1 MYLTLLL
8 KRSLKHKISA
18 IESEIQKKL
27 KDGASFKLAD
37 NILKAP
43 DQFIAAVM
51 MKQNKL
57 FFGHGDF

>member
-1 MYLTLLL
+1 MQKSSSLYLVLLL

-18 IESEIQKKL
+18 IESSIQKKL
-27 KDGASFKLAD
+27 NDGASLKLAD

-51 MKQNKL
+51 M
-57 FFGHGDF
+57 

>member
-1 MYLTLLL
+1 MYLVLLL

-18 IESEIQKKL
+18 IESSIQKKL
-27 KDGASFKLAD
+27 NDGASLNLAD

-51 MKQNKL
+51 M
-57 FFGHGDF
+57 

>member
-1 MYLTLLL
+1 MYLVLLL

-18 IESEIQKKL
+18 IESTIQKKL
-27 KDGASFKLAD
+27 NDGASLKSVD

-51 MKQNKL
+51 M
-57 FFGHGDF
+57 